1 MKHNFDSVLTSN
13 SNLIE
18 ELSSHFVHEH
28 DLPPLASKIY
38 SFLILSKVES
48 LTFDEI
54 IDITGASKSSVSNQL
69 NFLIEEGRVDF
80 IYKDD
85 KRKRY
90 FKTKRDYL
98 CKTLETHLEKIQ
110 KEIKMLSKIIQHK
123 DDQDFNKKLVAI
135 FKNHLM
141 SEKDNIINTINN
153 LKQTSYNLDHHE
165 K

>member
-1 MKHNFDSVLTSN
+1 MKQNDN
-13 SNLIE
+13 SISESKNNLIN
-18 ELSSHFVHEH
+18 ELSLHFETEH
-28 DLPPLASKIY
+28 HLPPLASKIY
-38 SFLILSKVES
+38 SHLILSSSES
-48 LTFDEI
+48 LTFDNL

-98 CKTLETHLEKIQ
+98 CKTLELHLEKIQ
-110 KEIKMLSKIIQHK
+110 KEIRMLSKVIQFK
-123 DDQDFNKKLVAI
+123 NNEDFNKKLVAI
-135 FKNHLM
+135 FKNHLVN
-141 SEKDNIINTINN
+141 ERENILETIDN
-153 LKQTSYNLDHHE
+153 LKQTSHNLDPHE